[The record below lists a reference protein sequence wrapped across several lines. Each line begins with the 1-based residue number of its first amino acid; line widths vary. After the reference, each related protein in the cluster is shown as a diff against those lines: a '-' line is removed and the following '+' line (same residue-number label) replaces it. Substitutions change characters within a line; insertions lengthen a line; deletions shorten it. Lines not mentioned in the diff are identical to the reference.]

1 MPTDHIIADHTLFS
15 SPASPYVRK
24 VRCMMRELNLED
36 RVAEKVVT
44 TNALETDPDL
54 AAANP
59 LGRIPALART
69 GAPTLC
75 DSRVI
80 TRYLNDLAG
89 GDLYP
94 EDRLWQVLTLEAL
107 CDGMLDSAVAMVY
120 ERRLRS
126 EDKVDEGWLDA
137 QWRKVTRTLDRLES
151 DWTDSLS
158 TPFDAGQ
165 IALASALGYL
175 DLRHGDRGWRDGH
188 PTLSAWVDEIATR
201 PSLAATAPA

>member
-1 MPTDHIIADHTLFS
+1 MTPDQSPMDHTLFS
-15 SPASPYVRK
+15 SPSSPYVRK
-24 VRCMMRELNLED
+24 VRCMLRELDLAD
-36 RVAEKVVT
+36 RVVEKVVST
-44 TNALETDPDL
+44 SALQTDPDL

-69 GAPTLC
+69 GATTIC

-107 CDGMLDSAVAMVY
+107 CDGMLDSAVSMVY
-120 ERRLRS
+120 ERRLRAA
-126 EDKVDEGWLDA
+126 DKVDEGWLDA
-137 QWRKVTRTLDRLES
+137 QWQKVSRTLERLES

-158 TPFDAGQ
+158 APFDAGL
-165 IALASALGYL
+165 IALACTLGYL
-175 DLRHGDRGWRDGH
+175 DLRHADRGWRDSC
-188 PTLSAWVDEIATR
+188 PTLAAWADEIATR
-201 PSLAATAPA
+201 PSLAETAPA